1 MHTLLIGKDNKFI
14 TTNGERIV
22 QRSKGAHTI
31 EILVENEY
39 NGVKMNECLAVLF
52 YKLPVSGSWHPLEL
66 TPSDE
71 LYLDKYT
78 TYQFSADTWLTS
90 ERGDVQLEMKFFN
103 VELLDGV
110 NVDQYVRKVTNGVI
124 HISSSEDWG
133 SGIADSLLDTVDQ
146 RIIQLMMIQNRQ
158 DEMIEESITNAASS
172 LTVEDGVLYLVDSTG
187 KKKGKG
193 ADVVVPRIPDD
204 TDGSN
209 DGLIELEKESGTDDD
224 NIDKNGNFTE
234 L

>member
-1 MHTLLIGKDNKFI
+1 MYTLLIGKDNMFV
-14 TTNGERIV
+14 TTNAERIV
-22 QRSKGAHTI
+22 QRSKGANTI
-31 EILVENEY
+31 EILVDNEY

-52 YKLPVSGSWHPLEL
+52 YKLPVSGSWHPMEL
-66 TPSDE
+66 APSDE
-71 LYLDKYT
+71 LYLDKYV
-78 TYQFSADTWLTS
+78 TYQFSADTWLTA

-110 NVDQYVRKVTNGVI
+110 NVDQYVRKVTDGVI

-172 LTVEDGVLYLVDSTG
+172 LKVEDGVLYLVDSTG
-187 KKKGKG
+187 KKKGNG
-193 ADVVVPRIPDD
+193 ADVVVPRVPDVS
-204 TDGSN
+204 DGSN
-209 DGLIELEKESGTDDD
+209 DGLIELEGDSDID
-224 NIDKNGNFTE
+224 NDNTDKNGNFTE

>member
-1 MHTLLIGKDNKFI
+1 MYTLLIGKDNTLV
-14 TTNGERIV
+14 TTNAERIV
-22 QRSKGAHTI
+22 QRSKGANTI
-31 EILVENEY
+31 EILVDNEY

-52 YKLPVSGSWHPLEL
+52 YKLPVSGSWHPMEL

-71 LYLDKYT
+71 LYLNKYV
-78 TYQFSADTWLTS
+78 TYRFSADTWLTA

-110 NVDQYVRKVTNGVI
+110 NVDQYVRKVTDGVI

-172 LTVEDGVLYLVDSTG
+172 LKVEDGVLYLVDSTG
-187 KKKGKG
+187 KKKGNG
-193 ADVVVPRIPDD
+193 ADVVVPRVSD
-204 TDGSN
+204 TSDGSN
-209 DGLIELEKESGTDDD
+209 DGLIELEGDSDVD
-224 NIDKNGNFTE
+224 NDNADKNGNFTE

>member
-1 MHTLLIGKDNKFI
+1 MYTLLIGKDNMFV
-14 TTNGERIV
+14 TTNAERIV
-22 QRSKGAHTI
+22 QRSKGANTI
-31 EILVENEY
+31 EILVDNEY

-52 YKLPVSGSWHPLEL
+52 YKLPVSGSWHPMEL

-71 LYLDKYT
+71 LYLDKYV
-78 TYQFSADTWLTS
+78 TYQFSADTWLTA

-110 NVDQYVRKVTNGVI
+110 NVDQYVRKVTDGVI

-158 DEMIEESITNAASS
+158 DEMIEESIANAASS
-172 LTVEDGVLYLVDSTG
+172 LKVEDGVLYLVDSTG
-187 KKKGKG
+187 KKKGNG
-193 ADVVVPRIPDD
+193 ADVVVPRVPDVS
-204 TDGSN
+204 DGSN
-209 DGLIELEKESGTDDD
+209 DGLIELEGDSDID
-224 NIDKNGNFTE
+224 NDNTDKNGNFTE